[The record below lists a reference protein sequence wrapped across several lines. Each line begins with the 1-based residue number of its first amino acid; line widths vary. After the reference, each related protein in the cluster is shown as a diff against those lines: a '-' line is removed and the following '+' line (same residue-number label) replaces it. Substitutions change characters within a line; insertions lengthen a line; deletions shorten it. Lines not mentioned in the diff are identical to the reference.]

1 MKNSF
6 LRMLT
11 HPIIQLISFSWIL
24 VGSAHF
30 GGPYLF
36 FVAGGVTDAELYA
49 IVGVAGIVLL
59 GLLVFYPKPVF
70 QLLATICC
78 IVSLL
83 LFFVGSANDHAHTSF
98 SEILPL
104 ITLILFCLIQILVIL
119 KLTRWKN
126 Y

>member
-1 MKNSF
+1 MKNRF
-6 LRMLT
+6 LRVLT

-36 FVAGGVTDAELYA
+36 FVVGGITDAELYA

-59 GLLVFYPKPVF
+59 GMLVFYSKPIF

-78 IVSLL
+78 NASLL
-83 LFFVGSANDHAHTSF
+83 LFFVGSTNDHSHASF
-98 SEILPL
+98 SETLPL
-104 ITLILFCLIQILVIL
+104 ITLIIFCLIQILVIL

>member
-1 MKNSF
+1 MEKSL
-6 LRMLT
+6 LRILT

-30 GGPYLF
+30 GGPFLF
-36 FVAGGVTDAELYA
+36 FVVGGITDAQLYA
-49 IVGVAGIVLL
+49 IVGVSGIVLL
-59 GLLVFYPKPVF
+59 GMLVFYSKPIF

-78 IVSLL
+78 IASLL
-83 LFFVGSANDHAHTSF
+83 LFFMGSSNSKAHISF
-98 SEILPL
+98 SETLPL
-104 ITLILFCLIQILVIL
+104 ITLIIFCLIQILVIL